1 MMWCSLPFA
10 LSDAFSRR
18 VPFRKFAIPRSAA
31 TRTRFS
37 WALETLTSAKSLV
50 LAAVGRE
57 CQQKNETTEGPNPS
71 VELIRKTHRDDKQK
85 SLALT
90 DESEISRQQEW
101 LKFRVGRGVQGSPKP
116 MIPESHPLQT
126 LFQELVGRHYAEE
139 IGIRDPQIV
148 AYVSHLLAEFCEAD
162 QLYKIKDAT
171 NRALNDVGEMLL
183 ESDPV
188 YGPAPSFDRERQVRK
203 HIGDYTL
210 FFAGMFPEA
219 INHFRL
225 RRQRVE
231 NLVDWIK
238 AGKESYYIVSKFEH
252 FEYAKVAP
260 LFASL
265 SKNFEECVYGLNMVK
280 NDLEEMQHPITRR
293 GDELIM

>member
-1 MMWCSLPFA
+1 MKC
-10 LSDAFSRR
+10 
-18 VPFRKFAIPRSAA
+18 V
-31 TRTRFS
+31 S
-37 WALETLTSAKSLV
+37 WR
-50 LAAVGRE
+50 GIQG
-57 CQQKNETTEGPNPS
+57 CFQG
-71 VELIRKTHRDDKQK
+71 DD
-85 SLALT
+85 
-90 DESEISRQQEW
+90 
-101 LKFRVGRGVQGSPKP
+101 
-116 MIPESHPLQT
+116 MIGESHALQD
-126 LFQELVGRHYAEE
+126 LFQNLVGRHYAEE

-162 QLYKIKDAT
+162 QLYKIHDASD
-171 NRALNDVGEMLL
+171 RPLADVGEMLL

-210 FFAGMFPEA
+210 FFAGMFPES

-225 RRQRVE
+225 RRQRLE
-231 NLVDWIK
+231 NFVDWVK

-265 SKNFEECVYGLNMVK
+265 AKNFESCVYGLNMVK
-280 NDLEEMQHPITRR
+280 NDLEEMQHPIIRR
-293 GDELIM
+293 NAAPTDELIM